1 MATILE
7 QPSTITLS
15 ESDSQFVVTA
25 DTVWS
30 NPSHFISKQ
39 YQLLS
44 QPLHANFGG
53 EDTGSL
59 LLKQLFRPE
68 VGPNKRRRC
77 SKAQSPGDVVSPER
91 SRYLERNRIASNK
104 CRLKKKHEQ
113 LKIQHALND
122 ATSKRNA
129 LRAEV
134 NGLKEVVWQLKNRVF
149 AHAKCGDHRINL
161 QLTEMTR
168 KLLLE
173 SSSLRRPSSSL
184 SNILF
189 SDGSMGEGT
198 ATALSTAS
206 PVSLAADGTVARPK
220 NSPNAF
226 GCYFN
231 LQ

>member
-1 MATILE
+1 MAA
-7 QPSTITLS
+7 Q
-15 ESDSQFVVTA
+15 
-25 DTVWS
+25 
-30 NPSHFISKQ
+30 KQ
-39 YQLLS
+39 GFC
-44 QPLHANFGG
+44 P
-53 EDTGSL
+53 
-59 LLKQLFRPE
+59 
-68 VGPNKRRRC
+68 
-77 SKAQSPGDVVSPER
+77 
-91 SRYLERNRIASNK
+91 
-104 CRLKKKHEQ
+104 
-113 LKIQHALND
+113 
-122 ATSKRNA
+122 
-129 LRAEV
+129 
-134 NGLKEVVWQLKNRVF
+134 
-149 AHAKCGDHRINL
+149 AKCGDHRINL

-226 GCYFN
+226 DCYFN